1 MSLPFPILTAAEAAA
16 FIKHGDVLGLN
27 AFTAAGAAKA
37 IARAIAARAR
47 EEHTAGRP
55 FKVGMITGASTGPSL
70 DGELAKA
77 DAVSFRT
84 PFQSDADMRKAI
96 NQAFGNASLAGRDEL
111 IADDIERREAKK
123 SRIGF

>member
-1 MSLPFPILTAAEAAA
+1 M
-16 FIKHGDVLGLN
+16 IKHGDVLGLN

-37 IARAIAARAR
+37 ISRAIAARAR
-47 EEHTAGRP
+47 EEHASGRP

-96 NQAFGNASLAGRDEL
+96 NEGKVQFFDMHLSALQNRRHRRIQHRRRNQRFPAS
-111 IADDIERREAKK
+111 RRRGSAH
-123 SRIGF
+123 R